1 VSAAEATRHAR
12 DQLEV
17 AAAKRLYDVDSEI
30 QLLSDAAARATEQVL
45 RR

>member
-12 DQLEV
+12 DQLEA

-30 QLLSDAAARATEQVL
+30 QSLSDAAARATEQVL